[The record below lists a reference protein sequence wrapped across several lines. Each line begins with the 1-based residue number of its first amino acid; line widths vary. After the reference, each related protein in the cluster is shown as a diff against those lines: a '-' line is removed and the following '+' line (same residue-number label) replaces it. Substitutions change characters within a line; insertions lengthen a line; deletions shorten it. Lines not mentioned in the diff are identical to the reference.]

1 MDFITENI
9 LLIACVIMSGLML
22 AFPKLTKARSSA
34 KNPAEATILINH
46 KNAQVIDVRN
56 ADEFK
61 HGTLADAVNI
71 PADNLINRIDSLD
84 KSRPVLL
91 VDQTGRRAQGA
102 LKQFKDKGFSEVY
115 TLEGG
120 LVAWEQAKLP
130 LSRRM
135 PIGKT
140 KGKKN
145 KQQQ

>member
-1 MDFITENI
+1 M
-9 LLIACVIMSGLML
+9 
-22 AFPKLTKARSSA
+22 
-34 KNPAEATILINH
+34 INH

-135 PIGKT
+135 PVGKT

-145 KQQQ
+145 KQQ